1 MQYRLSKIPDH
12 IINLIVD
19 KIKMRKELNAIIRKT
34 GKIRKAKGLKQWS
47 KKWSKLGNPNKRYY
61 LIFSRYIGEQIN
73 IVPDNICHN
82 YITPLLNPKRYI
94 STYADKNMFD
104 WFLTSKHRKINTP
117 RTYIRCINGSL
128 YDVDY
133 RTISSERK
141 IDDILKTETSIII
154 KPSIDGSSGQSILF
168 FDKKDGQWQCRTHKL
183 ELSFD
188 ILQQEYRGNYI
199 IQEVLKQSQFMAN
212 FCKTSVNTIRVAV
225 YRSVKNNKSHILR
238 SIIRIGRDGSY
249 VDNAHAG
256 GMFVGVDDN
265 GKLGTY
271 CCNQFGETTP
281 CLNGINFQ
289 KEEYIIPNFD
299 KVKRLAEEVSE
310 SIPHLR
316 LLALDIMLDC
326 NNNPVLIEYNVKAF
340 SAWLFQFTS
349 GTAFREYTDEIIDYC
364 IKHKSEATRIF
375 LSF

>member
-1 MQYRLSKIPDH
+1 MQYRLSKIPDYL
-12 IINLIVD
+12 INLIVD
-19 KIKMRKELNAIIRKT
+19 KIKMRKELNAIIKKT
-34 GKIRKAKGLKQWS
+34 GKLHQTKGIKQWF
-47 KKWSKLGNPNKRYY
+47 KKWSKLGNPNKNYY
-61 LIFSRYIGEQIN
+61 LIFSKYIGEQIN

-82 YITPLLNPKRYI
+82 YITPILNPKRYI

-104 WFLTSKHRKINTP
+104 WFLNSKYRKINTP
-117 RTYIRCINGSL
+117 KTYIRCINGML
-128 YDVDY
+128 YNVDY
-133 RTISSERK
+133 RTISSKSK
-141 IDDILKTETSIII
+141 IDNILKNEVSIII

-168 FDKKDGQWQCRTHKL
+168 FDKKDDHWQCRTHDM

-188 ILQQEYRGNYI
+188 SLQKGYQGNYI
-199 IQEVLKQSQFMAN
+199 IQEVLRQSRFMGN
-212 FCKTSVNTIRVAV
+212 FCKTSVNTIRIAV
-225 YRSVKNNKSHILR
+225 YRSVNDNKSHILR

-265 GKLGTY
+265 GRLGSY
-271 CCNQFGETTP
+271 CCNQFGETTT
-281 CLNGINFQ
+281 CFNGIDFQ
-289 KEEYIIPNFD
+289 KGKFIVPNFD
-299 KVKRLAEEVSE
+299 RVKQLAKEVSE

-316 LLALDIMLDC
+316 LLALDIMLDI
-326 NNNPVLIEYNVKAF
+326 NDNPVLIEYNVKAF

-364 IKHKSEATRIF
+364 INHKSEATRIF